1 MLPKR
6 IKEIRKKLK
15 MNQCQFAEFL
25 HVTQGAVSQ
34 WETGR
39 TRPDTD
45 QMIVMANAAGIPV
58 DYLLGNEAPADATPP
73 PPPEEIDNAIA
84 ALSDG
89 LSPEELQRVMDFIAG
104 IKAARKG

>member
-1 MLPKR
+1 MLPRR
-6 IKEIRKKLK
+6 IKEIRKLLK
-15 MNQCQFAEFL
+15 MNQIQFAEFL

-45 QMIVMANAAGIPV
+45 QMIAMAGAVGKSV
-58 DYLLGNEAPADATPP
+58 DYLLGNDEPALLPDPP
-73 PPPEEIDNAIA
+73 PSEIDSAIA
-84 ALSDG
+84 SLADG